1 MLSFKCYGFDF
12 QNIKNESKYASVA
25 ESADAHV

>member
-1 MLSFKCYGFDF
+1 M
-12 QNIKNESKYASVA
+12 QNVCNDNFNFLQNESRYASVA